1 MVLSYN
7 YSKSYYLLFFPLRFF
22 FKIEKFVLQFF
33 QVRFKPGIG
42 FTFFAQGFHQ
52 TLLVAQVRF
61 QSALQLS
68 DLNLKHI

>member
-1 MVLSYN
+1 
-7 YSKSYYLLFFPLRFF
+7 
-22 FKIEKFVLQFF
+22 LQFF
-33 QVRFKPGIG
+33 QVRFQPGIG